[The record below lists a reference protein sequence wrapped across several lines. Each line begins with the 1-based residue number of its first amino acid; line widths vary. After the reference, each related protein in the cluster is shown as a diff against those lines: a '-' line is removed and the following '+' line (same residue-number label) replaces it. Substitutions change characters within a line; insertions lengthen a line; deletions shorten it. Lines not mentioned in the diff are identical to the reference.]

1 MCVIVVLLLDKCRFY
16 FVENISLP
24 LLNYHVHVFG
34 LMINVQNIAN
44 SVPNLYVLEIDTI
57 VTSLLVMHVKYCY
70 FYQYFKTINYVR

>member
-24 LLNYHVHVFG
+24 LLYYLARVLG

-44 SVPNLYVLEIDTI
+44 SVPNLYVVEIDTI